1 MGCVMDVL
9 DEIKD
14 DGKYNE
20 MCEGLSD
27 DDLHP
32 DNVVPFPTKSN
43 RTQRE
48 ILITSDEDGKPI
60 DRRVQVFF
68 NKKEFHTRRYF
79 MLSQI
84 TMTLASGKTAAGSAS
99 LFFWEENPY
108 FLTCAHNLMQL
119 GNMNEVMKVYHSR
132 YGSTRLASG
141 KVYMRNMAPHPKF
154 DGHTGN
160 GYDIGIFRPVG
171 GKHRKDTEN
180 TYGDMKTIEED
191 VILHY
196 ATANLKKGMT
206 IEIAGYPKDKKGYP
220 YTHVGTIEKIDG
232 SLIWY
237 NADTTEGNSGSS
249 IVVTDQDYVRSIT
262 KKPEIKKIII
272 GVHSAS
278 DISGPNPLNYGTLIT
293 EKIYGWIKR
302 TESKLVET

>member
-20 MCEGLSD
+20 MREGLSD

-119 GNMNEVMKVYHSR
+119 GNMNEVRKVYQAR
-132 YGSTRLASG
+132 YGSSRLTSG
-141 KVYMRNMAPHPKF
+141 LVDMRNVTPHPKF
-154 DGHTGN
+154 DGHPEN
-160 GYDIGIFRPVG
+160 GYDIGIFRAAR
-171 GKHRKDTEN
+171 GKQHQDTEN
-180 TYGDMKTIEED
+180 TYGDMKTIEKD

-206 IEIAGYPKDKKGYP
+206 LEIAGYPLEKRGYP
-220 YTHVGTIEKIDG
+220 HTHGGTIEEIKKTKRG
-232 SLIWY
+232 SFIWY
-237 NADTTEGNSGSS
+237 NADTTKGNSGSS
-249 IVVTDQDYVRSIT
+249 IVVTDQSYVRSVT
-262 KKPEIKKIII
+262 NNPKIKKIII
-272 GVHSAS
+272 GVHSGS
-278 DISGPNPLNYGTLIT
+278 DTSGLNQLNYGTLIT
-293 EKIYGWIKR
+293 EEIYGWIKK
-302 TESKLVET
+302 TESK